1 MRLAGFRPYVG
12 NTSNN
17 KPRKRISRKFNDIL
31 YFYGIQEQCIAQS
44 LHMGWSLRIKRP
56 EHDHTLY

>member
-17 KPRKRISRKFNDIL
+17 EPRKRISRKFNDIL

-44 LHMGWSLRIKRP
+44 LHMGWS
-56 EHDHTLY
+56 